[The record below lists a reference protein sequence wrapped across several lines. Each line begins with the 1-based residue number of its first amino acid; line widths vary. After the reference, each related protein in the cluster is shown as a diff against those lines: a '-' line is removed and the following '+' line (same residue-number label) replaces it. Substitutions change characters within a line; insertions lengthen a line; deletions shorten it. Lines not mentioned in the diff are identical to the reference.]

1 MEEASPTSRPSKA
14 ARIGTRRGASAMLA
28 DQISE
33 TSRPFRPTIRGPTA
47 CEVCRNRKTKCD
59 NLRPTCSYC
68 SRVGATCSYLNDDE
82 AAILHINGVPQ
93 LLQVV
98 EHIKDLFQ
106 HQQVQ
111 QCHQQ
116 NLLPSPG
123 AYEDIQQNYRPTCR
137 HNYYKTTKSDER
149 LPERDTNRLLQN
161 IFPTNLR
168 SVLKWRVFPQP
179 CPHSI
184 AMVDDDISYPQQ
196 SSLPSLELCELSRL
210 EAKYIACVHA
220 KNPILDLVTLHD
232 LISQVAEHGLDWSA
246 RTCLVSMVCAL
257 GAISEEYT
265 HAYTPDRISGS
276 CLPHDEAFKYWD
288 IAMKRLGFVIGQNN
302 IESVQCLCLTGI
314 WYMCNM
320 QPLQGWKYFAL
331 ASNTWYSMTNSRL
344 AFMATD
350 NEYGQEQSLTREQSL
365 YFTCFKSECELT
377 IELSLPKS
385 ILERM
390 DYPYTFPFP
399 PNIDRELVVGEDI
412 HGERRTWYYY
422 LAEIAC
428 RHLINRII
436 EATQLK
442 ILDPS
447 AAGIERM
454 LRDLEMFETQVN
466 DWYLSL
472 PPSIKFPHPFGT
484 IQPLEDEIN
493 QLLRARYLGIR
504 ELCCRPFVELVI
516 NNDLSN
522 MPSELL
528 AKVGGIASQGL
539 QYCMFRLQ
547 AVPPQ
552 YRHHG
557 LWFQLPN
564 STTCAL
570 ILLAADRARHEL
582 QPNAI
587 EHIKMPQGWRE
598 QILTTHDLL
607 AGYWKSRQG
616 SVWAYFQVF
625 QWALDGC
632 ITSL

>member
-1 MEEASPTSRPSKA
+1 
-14 ARIGTRRGASAMLA
+14 
-28 DQISE
+28 
-33 TSRPFRPTIRGPTA
+33 
-47 CEVCRNRKTKCD
+47 
-59 NLRPTCSYC
+59 
-68 SRVGATCSYLNDDE
+68 
-82 AAILHINGVPQ
+82 
-93 LLQVV
+93 
-98 EHIKDLFQ
+98 
-106 HQQVQ
+106 
-111 QCHQQ
+111 
-116 NLLPSPG
+116 
-123 AYEDIQQNYRPTCR
+123 
-137 HNYYKTTKSDER
+137 
-149 LPERDTNRLLQN
+149 
-161 IFPTNLR
+161 
-168 SVLKWRVFPQP
+168 
-179 CPHSI
+179 
-184 AMVDDDISYPQQ
+184 
-196 SSLPSLELCELSRL
+196 
-210 EAKYIACVHA
+210 
-220 KNPILDLVTLHD
+220 
-232 LISQVAEHGLDWSA
+232 
-246 RTCLVSMVCAL
+246 
-257 GAISEEYT
+257 
-265 HAYTPDRISGS
+265 
-276 CLPHDEAFKYWD
+276 
-288 IAMKRLGFVIGQNN
+288 
-302 IESVQCLCLTGI
+302 
-314 WYMCNM
+314 
-320 QPLQGWKYFAL
+320 
-331 ASNTWYSMTNSRL
+331 
-344 AFMATD
+344 
-350 NEYGQEQSLTREQSL
+350 
-365 YFTCFKSECELT
+365 
-377 IELSLPKS
+377 
-385 ILERM
+385 M

-447 AAGIERM
+447 AARIERM

-516 NNDLSN
+516 NYDLSN

-570 ILLAADRARHEL
+570 VLLAADRARHEL

-587 EHIKMPQGWRE
+587 EHLKMPQGWRE

-632 ITSL
+632 IISLWTTKSRVGTCVHLYFGEYCSNLSWYWLASERFSAPVLLYAEIAGLRAANDS